1 MSLTPTGTPLFT
13 RVGRLLLA
21 VIIAVAAYSAG
32 LRSNTTG
39 AQENGSLDLAR
50 FNEVLTLIQEQ
61 HVGPKSDEDLV
72 NGAIKGLVESLDD
85 PYSQYLTAEE
95 MAAMKEGLSGSF
107 TGIGAVIDLRT
118 SAGELCTTI
127 SGDCLLTVASTIE
140 GAPARAAGI
149 LGGDQ
154 FLAVDGDPL
163 TGLSIDQAV
172 LKVRGAEGTTV
183 VITVRTGAAAPRDLS
198 IVRAKIELPAVATE
212 ELKTTSGHRVDY
224 IALNEFTDVAAEQF
238 RVALQK
244 IVDAGGDKIV
254 LDLRDDPGGYLSTA
268 LSIASEFIA
277 DGVVYIEENSKG
289 DQKSTTAQAG
299 GIATDESIQLVV
311 LINKGSA
318 SASEI
323 LAGALQD
330 RGRAILI
337 GEPSFGK
344 GVVQTF
350 IDLSDG
356 SGLKLTIAKWL
367 TPAGRWIHKTGL
379 TPDIAVASA
388 PEGSDSDP
396 VLEAA
401 LNAFKQPASARYLRP
416 QLRRRIVRRR
426 RKEVVCS
433 VL

>member
-1 MSLTPTGTPLFT
+1 MSLTPNRAPMFT
-13 RVGRLLLA
+13 RAGRLLLA
-21 VIIAVAAYSAG
+21 VIIAVVAYNAG
-32 LRSNTTG
+32 LRSSNTA
-39 AQENGSLDLAR
+39 AQGGGSLDLAR

-61 HVGPKSDEDLV
+61 HVGTETDQDLV
-72 NGAIKGLVESLDD
+72 NGAIKGLVNSLND

-95 MAAMKEGLSGSF
+95 MASMKEGLSGSF

-118 SAGELCTTI
+118 SAGELCTAI
-127 SGDCLLTVASTIE
+127 SSDCLLTVGSTIE

-149 LGGDQ
+149 LSGDT
-154 FLAVDGDPL
+154 FLAVDGDAL
-163 TGLSIDQAV
+163 TGLSVDQAV

-183 VITVRTGAAAPRDLS
+183 VITVVTGAAAPRDLS
-198 IVRAKIELPAVATE
+198 IVRAKIELPAVSTK
-212 ELKTTSGHRVDY
+212 ELQTAAGDRVDY
-224 IALNEFTDVAAEQF
+224 IALNEFTDIAAGQF
-238 RVALQK
+238 HDALQK
-244 IVDAGGDKIV
+244 IVDAGGNKIV

-289 DQKSTTAQAG
+289 EQSSTSAQG
-299 GIATDESIQLVV
+299 GGVATNASIQLVV

-330 RGRAILI
+330 RGRATLI
-337 GEPSFGK
+337 GETSFGK

-367 TPAGRWIHKTGL
+367 TPSGRWIHKVGL

-388 PEGSDSDP
+388 PDGSGADP
-396 VLEAA
+396 VLDAA
-401 LNAFKQPASARYLRP
+401 LKAFK
-416 QLRRRIVRRR
+416 
-426 RKEVVCS
+426 
-433 VL
+433 

>member
-1 MSLTPTGTPLFT
+1 MNPAPSGTPLFT

-21 VIIAVAAYSAG
+21 AVIAIAAYNAG
-32 LRSNTTG
+32 LRSGDTS
-39 AQENGSLDLAR
+39 AQGNADLDLSR

-72 NGAIKGLVESLDD
+72 NGAIKGLVEALDD

-127 SGDCLLTVASTIE
+127 GSDCLLTVASTIE

-149 LGGDQ
+149 LGGDTL
-154 FLAVDGDPL
+154 LAVDGDPL
-163 TGLSIDQAV
+163 TGLSVDQAV
-172 LKVRGAEGTTV
+172 LKVRGPEGTTV
-183 VITVRTGAAAPRDLS
+183 VVTVRTGEAEPRDIS
-198 IVRAKIELPAVATE
+198 IVRAKIEVPAVATE
-212 ELKTTSGHRVDY
+212 QLQSPAGDRVDY
-224 IALNEFTDVAAEQF
+224 IALNEFTDVAADQF
-238 RVALQK
+238 RVSLEK
-244 IVDAGGDKIV
+244 IVDAGGDKII

-268 LSIASEFIA
+268 LAIASEFIA
-277 DGVVYIEENSKG
+277 DGVVYIEEDSRG
-289 DQKSTTAQAG
+289 EQKSTSAQGG
-299 GIATDESIQLVV
+299 GIATDASIQLVV
-311 LINKGSA
+311 LINEGSA

-367 TPAGRWIHKTGL
+367 TPNGRWIHETGL
-379 TPDIAVASA
+379 TPDIAVPAA
-388 PEGSDSDP
+388 PEGSEVDP

-401 LNAFKQPASARYLRP
+401 LDAFK
-416 QLRRRIVRRR
+416 
-426 RKEVVCS
+426 
-433 VL
+433 

>member
-1 MSLTPTGTPLFT
+1 MSLTPNGTPLFT
-13 RVGRLLLA
+13 RAGRLLLA
-21 VIIAVAAYSAG
+21 VIIAVASYNAG
-32 LRSNTTG
+32 LRSSNTT
-39 AQENGSLDLAR
+39 AQGNGTLDLAR

-61 HVGPKSDEDLV
+61 HVGTETDEDLL
-72 NGAIKGLVESLDD
+72 NGAIEGLVNSLDD

-95 MAAMKEGLSGSF
+95 MASMKEGLSGSF

-118 SAGELCTTI
+118 SAGELCTAI
-127 SGDCLLTVASTIE
+127 SADCLLTVASTIE
-140 GAPARAAGI
+140 SAPARAAGI
-149 LGGDQ
+149 LSGDK
-154 FLAVDGDPL
+154 FLAVDGDAL
-163 TGLSIDQAV
+163 TGLSVDQAV

-183 VITVRTGAAAPRDLS
+183 VITVLTGTAAPRDVT
-198 IVRAKIELPAVATE
+198 IIRAKIELPAVATKQ
-212 ELKTTSGHRVDY
+212 LQTAAGDRVDY
-224 IALNEFTDVAAEQF
+224 IALNEFTDIAAGQF
-238 RVALQK
+238 RDALQK
-244 IVDAGGDKIV
+244 IVDAGGNKIV

-268 LSIASEFIA
+268 LSIASEFIG

-289 DQKSTTAQAG
+289 ERSSTLAQGG
-299 GIATDESIQLVV
+299 GIATDASIQLVV

-337 GEPSFGK
+337 GETSFGK

-367 TPAGRWIHKTGL
+367 TPSGRWIHKIGL
-379 TPDIAVASA
+379 VPDIAVAAA
-388 PEGSDSDP
+388 PEGSTADL

-401 LNAFKQPASARYLRP
+401 LNAFK
-416 QLRRRIVRRR
+416 
-426 RKEVVCS
+426 
-433 VL
+433 

>member
-1 MSLTPTGTPLFT
+1 MFT
-13 RVGRLLLA
+13 RAGRLLLA
-21 VIIAVAAYSAG
+21 VIIAVVAYNAG
-32 LRSNTTG
+32 LRSNNTA
-39 AQENGSLDLAR
+39 AQGGGSLDLAR

-61 HVGPKSDEDLV
+61 HVGTETDQDLV
-72 NGAIKGLVESLDD
+72 NGAIKGLVNSLND

-95 MAAMKEGLSGSF
+95 MASMKEGLSGSF

-118 SAGELCTTI
+118 SAGELCTAI
-127 SGDCLLTVASTIE
+127 SSDCLLTVGSTIE

-149 LGGDQ
+149 LSGDT
-154 FLAVDGDPL
+154 FLAVNGDAL
-163 TGLSIDQAV
+163 TGLSVDQAV

-183 VITVRTGAAAPRDLS
+183 VITVVTGAAAPRDLS
-198 IVRAKIELPAVATE
+198 IVRAKIELPAVSTK
-212 ELKTTSGHRVDY
+212 ELQTAAGDRVDY
-224 IALNEFTDVAAEQF
+224 IALNEFTDIAAGQF
-238 RVALQK
+238 HDALQK
-244 IVDAGGDKIV
+244 IVDAGGNKIV

-289 DQKSTTAQAG
+289 EQSSTSAQG
-299 GIATDESIQLVV
+299 GGVATNASIQLVV

-330 RGRAILI
+330 RGRATLI
-337 GEPSFGK
+337 GETSFGK

-367 TPAGRWIHKTGL
+367 TPSGRWIHKVGL

-388 PEGSDSDP
+388 PDGSGADP
-396 VLEAA
+396 VLDAA
-401 LNAFKQPASARYLRP
+401 LKAFK
-416 QLRRRIVRRR
+416 
-426 RKEVVCS
+426 
-433 VL
+433 

>member
-1 MSLTPTGTPLFT
+1 
-13 RVGRLLLA
+13 
-21 VIIAVAAYSAG
+21 
-32 LRSNTTG
+32 
-39 AQENGSLDLAR
+39 
-50 FNEVLTLIQEQ
+50 
-61 HVGPKSDEDLV
+61 
-72 NGAIKGLVESLDD
+72 
-85 PYSQYLTAEE
+85 

-118 SAGELCTTI
+118 SAGELCTAI
-127 SGDCLLTVASTIE
+127 SSDCLLTVASTIE

-149 LGGDQ
+149 LGGDA
-154 FLAVDGDPL
+154 FLAVDGDAL

-183 VITVRTGAAAPRDLS
+183 VITVRTGSTVPRDVS

-212 ELKTTSGHRVDY
+212 VLQSAAGDRVDY
-224 IALNEFTDVAAEQF
+224 IALNEFTDIAADQF
-238 RVALQK
+238 RVALQE
-244 IVDAGGDKIV
+244 IIDAGGDKIV

-289 DQKSTTAQAG
+289 EQKSTSAQAG
-299 GIATDESIQLVV
+299 GIATSASIQLVV
-311 LINKGSA
+311 LINSGSA

-367 TPAGRWIHKTGL
+367 TPNGRWIHKTGL

-388 PEGSDSDP
+388 PEGSGSDP

-401 LNAFKQPASARYLRP
+401 LNAFK
-416 QLRRRIVRRR
+416 
-426 RKEVVCS
+426 
-433 VL
+433 

>member
-21 VIIAVAAYSAG
+21 VIIAVAAYNAG
-32 LRSNTTG
+32 LRSNNS
-39 AQENGSLDLAR
+39 AQENSNLDLAR

-61 HVGPKSDEDLV
+61 HVGPKTDEDLV
-72 NGAIKGLVESLDD
+72 NGAIKGLVDSLDD

-95 MAAMKEGLSGSF
+95 MASIKEGLSGSF

-118 SAGELCTTI
+118 SAGELCTAI
-127 SGDCLLTVASTIE
+127 SADCLLTVTSTIE

-149 LGGDQ
+149 LGGDT
-154 FLAVDGDPL
+154 FLAVDGDAL

-183 VITVRTGAAAPRDLS
+183 VITVRTGALEARNVS
-198 IVRAKIELPAVATE
+198 IVRAKIELPAVTAKQ
-212 ELKTTSGHRVDY
+212 LQTTAGDRVDY
-224 IALNEFTDVAAEQF
+224 IALNEFTDIAAGQF
-238 RVALQK
+238 RDALQK
-244 IVDAGGDKIV
+244 IVAAGGNKIV

-289 DQKSTTAQAG
+289 EQSSTSAQGG
-299 GIATDESIQLVV
+299 GIATDASIQLVV

-330 RGRAILI
+330 RGRAVLI
-337 GEPSFGK
+337 GETSFGK

-367 TPAGRWIHKTGL
+367 TPSGRWIHKIGL

-388 PEGSDSDP
+388 PEGSTADP
-396 VLEAA
+396 VLDAA
-401 LNAFKQPASARYLRP
+401 LNAFK
-416 QLRRRIVRRR
+416 
-426 RKEVVCS
+426 
-433 VL
+433 

>member
-21 VIIAVAAYSAG
+21 IVIAVAAYNAG
-32 LRSNTTG
+32 LHANTTTTQG
-39 AQENGSLDLAR
+39 NGTLDLTR
-50 FNEVLTLIQEQ
+50 FNEVLTLIKQQ
-61 HVGPKSDEDLV
+61 HVGTETDSDLI
-72 NGAIKGLVESLDD
+72 NGAIKGLVNSLND

-118 SAGELCTTI
+118 STGELCTAI
-127 SGDCLLTVASTIE
+127 SSDCLLTVANTIE

-149 LGGDQ
+149 LGGDK

-163 TGLSIDQAV
+163 TGLSVDQAV

-183 VITVRTGAAAPRDLS
+183 VITVRTGTAVARDVS
-198 IVRAKIELPAVATE
+198 IVRAKIELPAV
-212 ELKTTSGHRVDY
+212 TTKQLQTSDGARVDY
-224 IALNEFTDVAAEQF
+224 IALNEFTDIAAGQF
-238 RVALQK
+238 SDALQK
-244 IVDAGGDKIV
+244 IVDAGGNKIV

-268 LSIASEFIA
+268 LSIASEFIG
-277 DGVVYIEENSKG
+277 DGVVYMEENSKG
-289 DQKSTTAQAG
+289 ERTSTSAQPG
-299 GIATDESIQLVV
+299 GAATDPSIQLVV

-330 RGRAILI
+330 RGRATLI
-337 GEPSFGK
+337 GETSFGK

-367 TPAGRWIHKTGL
+367 TPNGRWIHKIGL
-379 TPDIAVASA
+379 TPDIAVAAAPDGSA
-388 PEGSDSDP
+388 ADP
-396 VLEAA
+396 VLDAA
-401 LNAFKQPASARYLRP
+401 LTAFK
-416 QLRRRIVRRR
+416 
-426 RKEVVCS
+426 
-433 VL
+433 